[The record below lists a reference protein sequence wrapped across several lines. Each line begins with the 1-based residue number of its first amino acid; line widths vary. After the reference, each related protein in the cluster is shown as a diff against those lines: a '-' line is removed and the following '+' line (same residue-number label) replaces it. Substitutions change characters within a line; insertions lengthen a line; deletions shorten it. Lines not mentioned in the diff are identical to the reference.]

1 MKPQLLTT
9 KLHTKEEHTMQQLEV
24 YDHITV
30 DIDSDISDISPLK
43 LLEMIAND
51 DYEIEVDLTLDVDS
65 IGTVNID
72 HSFGAQIRAEL
83 NKSAVLDALES
94 NISHLLDTILSQA
107 ETIKKLRDEIIELK
121 ESSTKPVEV
130 LRPVG

>member
-1 MKPQLLTT
+1 
-9 KLHTKEEHTMQQLEV
+9 MQELEV

-107 ETIKKLRDEIIELK
+107 ETIKKLRDEIIQLK

>member
-1 MKPQLLTT
+1 
-9 KLHTKEEHTMQQLEV
+9 MQQLEV

-43 LLEMIAND
+43 LL
-51 DYEIEVDLTLDVDS
+51 DVDS
-65 IGTVNID
+65 IGTVDID

-83 NKSAVLDALES
+83 NKSAVLDALETS
-94 NISHLLDTILSQA
+94 ISHLLDTTLSQA
-107 ETIKKLRDEIIELK
+107 DTIKRLRDEIIELK